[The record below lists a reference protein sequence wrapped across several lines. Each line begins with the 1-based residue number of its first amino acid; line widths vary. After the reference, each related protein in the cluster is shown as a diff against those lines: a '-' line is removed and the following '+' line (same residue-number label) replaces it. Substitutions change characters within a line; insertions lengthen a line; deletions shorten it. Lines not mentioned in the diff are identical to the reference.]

1 MLDKSSKAEASELVL
16 ATYAALLERRLIVP
30 STSSS
35 YFAVDQHFFFS
46 IFAQII
52 ANIYF
57 DESWYLTKY
66 PDIQEALKKGVVSSA
81 RHHYQ
86 RFGFYEHRLPY
97 KIDIQEAWYLEAYP
111 DVKKAIERR
120 DYASGQEHFETAGFL
135 EGRLPYPNFALRQAE
150 PNDLES

>member
-1 MLDKSSKAEASELVL
+1 MGLPLRSGSRSMLDKSSKAEASELVL

-35 YFAVDQHFFFS
+35 YFAVDQHFF
-46 IFAQII
+46 
-52 ANIYF
+52 
-57 DESWYLTKY
+57 Y

-97 KIDIQEAWYLEAYP
+97 KIDIQEAWYLETYP

-120 DYASGQEHFETAGFL
+120 DYASGQEHFEAAGFL